1 MMSVGRRLALSLVP
15 AIVGLVAA
23 VGLAYYG
30 EYQRQAPE
38 WFVAVA
44 LVSGLG
50 SLVVAWIVT
59 RQVARRIARLADWH
73 NTRESAIQR
82 AARALHDDGIIVAP
96 PASNADEL
104 DTMEAIVDRLTSAYA
119 TLRRQ
124 HREIAAR
131 SDAQRATWDRLANE
145 AADAVVARLED
156 VRLPLHIL
164 LENHFGE
171 LNENQEEMLGAARHA
186 AELADQVALGLRDL
200 ARLDLGVL
208 ELRSDL
214 VRFSDLMATILPG
227 IAAEA
232 EARGVAVDSTI
243 APAIPTFIGDRER
256 LQEALTL
263 LLRNAVSRTPPGTSL
278 TVRVEHAPGDL
289 RLTITGTR
297 LDPDTLD
304 GALAERIIVAAG
316 GRLMHTE
323 DGVVVH
329 LRVRHAGPP
338 L

>member
-156 VRLPLHIL
+156 VRLPLHIRSRITS
-164 LENHFGE
+164 EN
-171 LNENQEEMLGAARHA
+171 
-186 AELADQVALGLRDL
+186 
-200 ARLDLGVL
+200 
-208 ELRSDL
+208 
-214 VRFSDLMATILPG
+214 
-227 IAAEA
+227 
-232 EARGVAVDSTI
+232 STKTRRRCS
-243 APAIPTFIGDRER
+243 APP
-256 LQEALTL
+256 
-263 LLRNAVSRTPPGTSL
+263 VTPPSWPTRWHSASATWHGSTSACSSSAR
-278 TVRVEHAPGDL
+278 TSCDSP
-289 RLTITGTR
+289 T
-297 LDPDTLD
+297 
-304 GALAERIIVAAG
+304 
-316 GRLMHTE
+316 
-323 DGVVVH
+323 
-329 LRVRHAGPP
+329 
-338 L
+338 